1 MAKTK
6 KIIISLPKNLLE
18 EVDNMVSIEENRNE
32 FIKEAMNLYL
42 KERKKIQIKERMK
55 KGYLEM
61 SKINIALSELG
72 LSEDIREL
80 DIYETTLMGCEKY

>member
-18 EVDNMVSIEENRNE
+18 EVDNIVSIEENRNE
-32 FIKEAMNLYL
+32 FIQEAMNLYVQ
-42 KERKKIQIKERMK
+42 ERKKIQIKESMR

-80 DIYETTLMGCEKY
+80 SVYESTLMGCEK